1 MLLPPGAHGLTG
13 YRPSERGGGGGGG
26 GGSHTSPVV
35 GAVGG
40 GVGGGVV
47 GAVGGSGS
55 GGGGGSGGGVAP
67 HRSGGGGRRGGGGG
81 GSGGV
86 TTFTLPPGACG
97 NMTISL
103 EARQWIFTAILCS
116 VNGGG
121 VKEAKEVQGVKEVQE
136 VQEEEGVKKVR
147 VDAVSLDNSPRVERL
162 GPSGYACFAA
172 FFLSCRP
179 QIKVTH
185 TATSSSSS
193 SSFSSSS
200 SSRSFPRVSR
210 PGHTRSLRSSP
221 SRRTAGITGGLS
233 LGAIHESSNNGVRER
248 TKYHLFESQSI

>member
-1 MLLPPGAHGLTG
+1 
-13 YRPSERGGGGGGG
+13 
-26 GGSHTSPVV
+26 
-35 GAVGG
+35 
-40 GVGGGVV
+40 
-47 GAVGGSGS
+47 
-55 GGGGGSGGGVAP
+55 
-67 HRSGGGGRRGGGGG
+67 
-81 GSGGV
+81 V

-121 VKEAKEVQGVKEVQE
+121 VKEAKEAKE
-136 VQEEEGVKKVR
+136 VQEEEGVKGVREEKREEQKVR
-147 VDAVSLDNSPRVERL
+147 VDAISLDNSPRVERL

-185 TATSSSSS
+185 TAASSSH
-193 SSFSSSS
+193 
-200 SSRSFPRVSR
+200 SFPRVSR

-221 SRRTAGITGGLS
+221 SRRTTGITGGLS
-233 LGAIHESSNNGVRER
+233 LGAIHETSNNGVRER
-248 TKYHLFESQSI
+248 TNKCQLIQIVESQSIINRLCSFLGVCSSCSSLYPFLTSEVFVLVLY